1 MKKLLLLVPL
11 CICIVL
17 GSYGQTLSVGVV
29 GGIFSNGQM
38 EQDYR
43 PAVNYSFEYTPQ
55 DPQFT
60 IGISATLNLLQH
72 LRLEVSATS
81 AEVANTVQ
89 ETYIDPQTSYV
100 SVREGKLKYG
110 NTNYQ
115 LAFAPAYR
123 FNFGDVHPY
132 LGAESGLAIPA
143 GGSDKLGWFVGGRLG
158 LDVLL
163 TDKLYATGS
172 INMGQMMRAT
182 ATGRDTDFSYY
193 RILLGV
199 SYILL

>member
-1 MKKLLLLVPL
+1 MKKLLFILPILF
-11 CICIVL
+11 
-17 GSYGQTLSVGVV
+17 GSLDSYAQTLSVGVV

-38 EQDYR
+38 EQDHH

-60 IGISATLNLLQH
+60 LGVSATLNLLQH

-100 SVREGKLKYG
+100 HIREGKLKYG
-110 NTNYQ
+110 KSNYQ
-115 LAFAPAYR
+115 LVFAPAYR

-132 LGAESGLAIPA
+132 LGAEGGLAIPT
-143 GGSDKLGWFVGGRLG
+143 GPNDKLGWLFGGRVG
-158 LDVLL
+158 VDVLL
-163 TDKLYATGS
+163 TDKLYATAC
-172 INMGQMMRAT
+172 INMGQMMRSS